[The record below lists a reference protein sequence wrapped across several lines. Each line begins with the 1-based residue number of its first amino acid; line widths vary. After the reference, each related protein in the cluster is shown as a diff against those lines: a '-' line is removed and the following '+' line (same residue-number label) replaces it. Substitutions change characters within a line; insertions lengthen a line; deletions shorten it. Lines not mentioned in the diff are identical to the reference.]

1 MSGRIGIKALKPW
14 QLYFKGELTEEE
26 LLKADKNNLDA
37 MGCYKTTCIS
47 SYDAA
52 KECKEYIFEAR
63 GLWDVNK
70 KFINHKELMPNVKQ
84 KSMREKSKMARI
96 LFKNIHRLAWNGKPF
111 SRNIESYR
119 PLTST
124 LLPSGLNIF
133 IRDESDFLK
142 NAQMLI
148 EKETN
153 LHEIFALFAIFE
165 AWILWIKL
173 FKDTDNLEKEKYF
186 RNQRS
191 YIFELLHASKKERER
206 KLLEIGNRKGLTL
219 RNLQAQ
225 RGKLSVEAKR
235 RKAKKRNEDWVKDAN
250 TICKRIFATPRA
262 WNKINYNY
270 VSDEIIQLRKL
281 DRKKKRS
288 IVEAIR
294 VEVKNWKEKV
304 MEAINENQKN
314 MGDLERRR

>member
-1 MSGRIGIKALKPW
+1 MKKNTPPKQIKEDFRKVYENPLDWCPLFGYIPETNEMQFSKTPMSGRIGIKALKPW

-124 LLPSGLNIF
+124 LLTSGLNIF
-133 IRDESDFLK
+133 IRDE
-142 NAQMLI
+142 
-148 EKETN
+148 
-153 LHEIFALFAIFE
+153 
-165 AWILWIKL
+165 
-173 FKDTDNLEKEKYF
+173 
-186 RNQRS
+186 
-191 YIFELLHASKKERER
+191 
-206 KLLEIGNRKGLTL
+206 
-219 RNLQAQ
+219 
-225 RGKLSVEAKR
+225 
-235 RKAKKRNEDWVKDAN
+235 
-250 TICKRIFATPRA
+250 
-262 WNKINYNY
+262 
-270 VSDEIIQLRKL
+270 
-281 DRKKKRS
+281 
-288 IVEAIR
+288 
-294 VEVKNWKEKV
+294 
-304 MEAINENQKN
+304 
-314 MGDLERRR
+314 